1 MHWAVLLSIPL
12 TAAAVGLATRALI
25 VVLLFK
31 PRKFLGVGPLGWYGA
46 VPRSAGKLAAVNA
59 DLLTGRMLTTQ
70 QLFAD
75 VDPQRL
81 FAEVEQPLLRTID
94 TVAHETLAK
103 HHPTVWEALPL
114 FVQDMVVKRLQAAA
128 PWIVRELVDRLRG
141 HADWVV
147 DIRDI
152 VLRRLSD
159 PDRMSR
165 LIRAMTIA
173 DLRRS
178 SVVALGA
185 GLLAGVVEAAVLAV
199 VPWKL
204 LLPVFGAAV
213 AVSACWVAAEWIFR
227 PRRPHTVGRLLLR
240 GPFHRRRAA
249 ITKIYAGLVAEEV
262 LTPAVLLDALAN
274 GVERRQARA
283 VLEDIVDELVD
294 EQVRALRT
302 LVSATIGTDQ
312 LPAMKRTAAARA
324 LENLPYTA
332 RPAHRYLG
340 EAMAVQ
346 RRVSYGLAELTDAE
360 FELLARPALQSAR
373 WALTVIVAVAGAAVG
388 AIQMMLPLT

>member
-1 MHWAVLLSIPL
+1 
-12 TAAAVGLATRALI
+12 
-25 VVLLFK
+25 
-31 PRKFLGVGPLGWYGA
+31 
-46 VPRSAGKLAAVNA
+46 
-59 DLLTGRMLTTQ
+59 
-70 QLFAD
+70 
-75 VDPQRL
+75 
-81 FAEVEQPLLRTID
+81 
-94 TVAHETLAK
+94 
-103 HHPTVWEALPL
+103 
-114 FVQDMVVKRLQAAA
+114 AAA

-159 PDRMSR
+159 PNRMSR

-173 DLRRS
+173 GLRRS

-185 GLLAGVVEAAVLAV
+185 GLLAGVVEDAVLAV

-302 LVSATIGTDQ
+302 LVSATVGTDQ